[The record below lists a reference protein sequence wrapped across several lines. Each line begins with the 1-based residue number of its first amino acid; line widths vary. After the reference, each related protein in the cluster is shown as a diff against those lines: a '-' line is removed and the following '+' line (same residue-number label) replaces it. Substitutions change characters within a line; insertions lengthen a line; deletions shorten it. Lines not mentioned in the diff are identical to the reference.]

1 MTASISGTGHL
12 QIEAETACEI
22 FLDDE
27 SLTALEQ
34 GEVET
39 LELLA
44 DSYELTAEREA
55 GPPWERTVRVEEDTQ
70 TRLTIPAADAAPAV
84 PSTDGSAPTIIRP
97 GNEHGGG
104 GITEQGWSWIGTGIV
119 LLLLAGVAAY
129 GLRPQW
135 PKSIADYAQEIAG
148 ASRTSSPISTP
159 VDTPTDIQL
168 AEPSEELRSVVLITP
183 PENGNLTFTSDST
196 TATYRPNPDFSG
208 TDDFQY
214 AVRYLERVDTVRS
227 VIQVAPVPDAAL
239 RATDDQVRTLAGESV
254 TVAPLRND
262 TSPDSDSLRLED
274 VDSAFGGEVSVSPD
288 RTRITYT
295 PTGEFTGTDTIEY
308 SVADARGNTD
318 AAAVTVTVEAPAP
331 TPSDLDI
338 QWQRIADGSFV
349 MGSDRGSADTR
360 PSHRVEITSPF
371 RMSAHEVTVQQF
383 RMFVEATGYTTDA
396 ERLGGAWR
404 AGDRTRT
411 PNLTWRN
418 PGFEQDGDHP
428 VVNVSWN
435 DAQAFAEWVGG
446 RLPTEAEWEY
456 AARAGVTSPKLPGDW
471 QETTW
476 YAENANGGT
485 HPVGQKEPNEWGL
498 YDVQGNVWEWVQ
510 DWYGPNYYQQS
521 SERDPKGP
529 ESGQLRV
536 CRGGSWHDDTCWLP
550 TRNRASPT
558 YRANNIGF
566 RVVLPLDEAPPS

>member
-12 QIEAETACEI
+12 QIEAGTACEI
-22 FLDDE
+22 FLDGK

-34 GEVET
+34 GDVET
-39 LELLA
+39 IELLA
-44 DSYELTAEREA
+44 GSYELTAERQA
-55 GPPWERTVRVEEDTQ
+55 GPTWERTVQIEEDTQ
-70 TRLTIPAADAAPAV
+70 TRLTIPAANAAPAA

-104 GITEQGWSWIGTGIV
+104 GSSKQRGAWIGTGIV
-119 LLLLAGVAAY
+119 LLLLAGVAIY

-135 PKSIADYAQEIAG
+135 TKSIADYAQEIAG
-148 ASRTSSPISTP
+148 TSRTSSPISTP
-159 VDTPTDIQL
+159 KDTPTDIQL
-168 AEPSEELRSVVLITP
+168 TEPSEELRSVVLITP
-183 PENGNLTFTSDST
+183 PKNGDLTFTSDST
-196 TATYRPNPDFSG
+196 TATYRPNPDFTG
-208 TDDFQY
+208 TDEFQY
-214 AVRYLERVDTVRS
+214 AVQYPERVDTVRS
-227 VIQVAPVPDAAL
+227 VVQVAPVLNAL
-239 RATDDQVRTLAGESV
+239 QATDDQARTSAGESV

-262 TSPDSDSLRLED
+262 TSPGSDSLRLKD
-274 VDSAFGGEVSVSPD
+274 VDSASGGEVNVSPD

-295 PTGEFTGTDTIEY
+295 PTREFTGTDTIEY
-308 SVADARGNTD
+308 NVADARGNTD
-318 AAAVTVTVEAPAP
+318 TAAVTVTVEAPVP
-331 TPSDLDI
+331 TPSDLNI

-349 MGSDRGSADTR
+349 MGSDRGGTDTR
-360 PSHRVEITSPF
+360 PPHRVEVTSPF

-418 PGFEQDGDHP
+418 SGFEQDGDHP

-435 DAQAFAEWVGG
+435 DAQAFTEWIGG

-471 QETTW
+471 KETTW

-485 HPVGQKEPNEWGL
+485 HPVGRKEPNEWGL

-510 DWYGPNYYQQS
+510 DWYSPSYYQKS